1 MGGGGGG
8 DGDSIRF
15 LVFTI
20 GYSNRYFPKDEMVCS
35 PSVQDLACIGIS
47 RISPLVLPLHYEL
60 LDAFIPLNMPIVNE
74 LCCCCCCICCCC
86 CCCWLFA
93 WRPCFGTGGCRYS
106 CLANVSTSMRSS
118 FLYARQLLMKLCN
131 KSHGDVVRWFSSTRL
146 VCVCVCFSSLNKM

>member
-1 MGGGGGG
+1 MTVIVSG
-8 DGDSIRF
+8 

-47 RISPLVLPLHYEL
+47 RISSLVLPLHYEL

-118 FLYARQLLMKLCN
+118 FLYARQLLMKLCKTN
-131 KSHGDVVRWFSSTRL
+131 REIKLQDDSL
-146 VCVCVCFSSLNKM
+146 CFPISLNKIKICKAE